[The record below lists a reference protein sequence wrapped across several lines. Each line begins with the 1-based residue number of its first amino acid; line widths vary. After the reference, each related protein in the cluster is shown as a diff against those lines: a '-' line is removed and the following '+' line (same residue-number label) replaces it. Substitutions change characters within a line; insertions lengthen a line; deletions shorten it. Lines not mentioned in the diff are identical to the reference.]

1 MFEALIHSYKLQRIS
16 TSLKLYCQ
24 RHECFESPANCHSLP
39 GCRTGCALSVLK
51 QLAAPEVYSA
61 WLGSHYHGCVVCLR
75 EWIHQLYLKVPQY
88 DRQDSFDL
96 QVGKV
101 SAHATM
107 PAATKANERE
117 RLLHDTHIQSAPWQT
132 CSCGCNEGMHK
143 AICVD
148 AKLRHYASK
157 MMQIDCQMT
166 LTYALWCGADAM
178 L

>member
-1 MFEALIHSYKLQRIS
+1 M
-16 TSLKLYCQ
+16 
-24 RHECFESPANCHSLP
+24 
-39 GCRTGCALSVLK
+39 LK

-132 CSCGCNEGMHK
+132 CSCGCNDGMHK

-166 LTYALWCGADAM
+166 LTYAL
-178 L
+178 